1 MKEYPLGEQILG
13 NLQEFFLNLH
23 QLLHFHLYQRLI
35 YRAEIY
41 LEAHHKLK
49 EMLLLKKLV

>member
-49 EMLLLKKLV
+49 EMLLLKN